1 VVDSGCRLC
10 TGAESGAVLSA
21 VFPTCIQVA
30 MTSHAGSTAP
40 KYDANLV
47 QLARKIGMKSDTR
60 VAVFCTLCTATD
72 AHAAFEALNRLRLK
86 VGS

>member
-1 VVDSGCRLC
+1 M
-10 TGAESGAVLSA
+10 LSA
-21 VFPTCIQVA
+21 MHGVPTYIQVA
-30 MTSHAGSTAP
+30 LTSHADSNTS

-47 QLARKIGMKSDTR
+47 QLARKIGMKSETR

-86 VGS
+86 VGVDI